1 MSEVDPAIGPEKMGA
16 LSTQPRVGFGA
27 FFHVLWRFL
36 PHLLPVWDKVL
47 LRIVT
52 RLSSTFLAVLSIMV
66 TQKVIDDGLLA
77 GDRQAF
83 LFWILAGFGLGILTA
98 VFTLSS
104 GFAAAY
110 VSMRI
115 DIRFK
120 TLVHDHLQKLSLA
133 FHQSRPVGEHM
144 FRITADTKGALDMT
158 CNIVPK
164 FIEDAQAIAMAVGMV
179 ALISPLLGLCI
190 AVYMV
195 VYALI
200 MHFFASYIR
209 TLNLKAYAVSQGF
222 TAVLQEN
229 LSAYVTSKM
238 MARERYEVRRFF
250 AAASE
255 VLRMGFRYAFFS
267 TLWYSAW
274 AILKQLYKL
283 IIHMF
288 LCGALVIAGDMTM
301 GQYFAMGLILAWL
314 STPFEN
320 ILGTFQRM
328 RIVAVPAERMLET
341 LDVKPGIVSLP
352 GAPRLAS
359 PEGEIVF
366 ENVTFSYPSGGAPA
380 VRNLSFRV
388 PPGKK
393 AAIVG
398 PSGAGKTTVFN
409 LAMRY
414 YDPAEGRILIDGQ
427 DLREIDLPSYREHT
441 SVVLQDTFLFSAT
454 IRDNI
459 LYGNP
464 KASEDEIEDAIKRTG
479 LEEFLAEIP
488 EGLDTLLK
496 EGGNLSGGQKQ
507 RLAMARAVIRK
518 PRFLFLDEAT
528 SALDPV
534 TEREVLAQL
543 REIEVGLTRV
553 VVAHNIASIQDAD
566 EILVL
571 DKGELA
577 QQGTHESLLSQDG
590 LYRKMWTRD
599 LDGDGQG
606 AGA

>member
-1 MSEVDPAIGPEKMGA
+1 MKAGA
-16 LSTQPRVGFGA
+16 LGVQPRAGFRV

-36 PHLLPVWDKVL
+36 PHLLPVWDKIL
-47 LRIVT
+47 LRVVT
-52 RLSSTFLAVLSIMV
+52 RMGSTFLAVLSIMV
-66 TQKVIDDGLLA
+66 TQRYVDDGLIA
-77 GDRQAF
+77 GDKQAF
-83 LFWILAGFGLGILTA
+83 LFWVSLGLGLSICSAVFGL
-98 VFTLSS
+98 SS
-104 GFAAAY
+104 SFAASY
-110 VSMRI
+110 VYMRI

-133 FHQSRPVGEHM
+133 FHQSRPIGEHM

-158 CNIVPK
+158 CNIVPE
-164 FIEDAQAIAMAVGMV
+164 FIERVQSIAMAMGLV
-179 ALISPLLGLCI
+179 ALVSPLVGLCVTVYI
-190 AVYMV
+190 TIYAVY
-195 VYALI
+195 L
-200 MHFFASYIR
+200 HFSAGYIR
-209 TLNLKAYAVSQGF
+209 TLNLKMYGVEQGF

-229 LSAYVTSKM
+229 LSAFVTSKM

-250 AAASE
+250 VAAAK
-255 VLRMGFRYAFFS
+255 VLRMGFRYGFF
-267 TLWYSAW
+267 TVLWKSVLG
-274 AILKQLYKL
+274 ILKNWYTL
-283 IIHMF
+283 IAHMF
-288 LCGALVIAGDMTM
+288 LCGALVIAGDMTI
-301 GQYFAMGLILAWL
+301 GQYFAMGLVLAWL
-314 STPFEN
+314 SGPMER
-320 ILGTFQRM
+320 ILWTFQRM
-328 RIVAVPAERMLET
+328 RVAAVPAERMLDT
-341 LDVKPGIVSLP
+341 LDVKPDIVSRP
-352 GAPRLAS
+352 GAPRLER

-366 ENVTFSYPSGGAPA
+366 DNVTFHYGGGGAPA

-393 AAIVG
+393 VAIVG

-409 LAMRY
+409 LIMRY
-414 YDPAEGRILIDGQ
+414 YDPVEGRILIDGQ
-427 DLREIDLPSYREHT
+427 DLREIDLRSYREQT
-441 SVVLQDTFLFSAT
+441 AIVLQDTFLFSAT

-479 LEEFLAEIP
+479 LEDFLAEIP
-488 EGLDTLLK
+488 EGLDTVLK

-507 RLAMARAVIRK
+507 RVAMARAVIRK

-534 TEREVLAQL
+534 TEREILAQL
-543 REIEVGLTRV
+543 REIEAGLTRV

-571 DKGELA
+571 DKGELV
-577 QQGTHESLLSQDG
+577 QQGNHESLLSQDG

-606 AGA
+606 ADA